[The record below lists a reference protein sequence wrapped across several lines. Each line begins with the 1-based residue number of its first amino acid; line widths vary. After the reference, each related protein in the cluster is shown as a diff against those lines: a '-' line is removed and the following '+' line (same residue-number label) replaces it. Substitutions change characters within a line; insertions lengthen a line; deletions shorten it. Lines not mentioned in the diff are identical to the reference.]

1 MSFTVGQLAKLSGL
15 SVRSLHHYDEIGLL
29 SPSERSE
36 AGYRLYSE
44 RDLERLNQIQGLR
57 WLELPLED
65 VKEVL
70 DRGGAAIPEV
80 VNQKIDALTMQ
91 IEAATELRAR
101 LENLR
106 AQLLGGQIAGTEQ
119 LLAAVEL
126 YKHYEKHLS
135 GDDLNRF
142 NLQSEADKGAWRN
155 AYNDAASALE
165 RNVSPASDEAQEIAY
180 RWGVLNYKHSNGD
193 MSVMLKTK
201 AAYESDAGVRRSM
214 SAVTKTDPAVI
225 QFVLAAS
232 NHQHLRILSQYFAPE
247 ELARLNMATQWNS
260 EWLRVAA
267 ALREHC
273 AKQSPV
279 DCEIV
284 RGLTDEWFGHVDAI
298 TVGDQALKDKFLAAL
313 RCDVGLQKRWL
324 ASEALLNFAQQ
335 AQQAKPRTAR
345 NQ

>member
-1 MSFTVGQLAKLSGL
+1 
-15 SVRSLHHYDEIGLL
+15 
-29 SPSERSE
+29 
-36 AGYRLYSE
+36 
-44 RDLERLNQIQGLR
+44 
-57 WLELPLED
+57 
-65 VKEVL
+65 
-70 DRGGAAIPEV
+70 
-80 VNQKIDALTMQ
+80 
-91 IEAATELRAR
+91 
-101 LENLR
+101 
-106 AQLLGGQIAGTEQ
+106 
-119 LLAAVEL
+119 
-126 YKHYEKHLS
+126 
-135 GDDLNRF
+135 
-142 NLQSEADKGAWRN
+142 
-155 AYNDAASALE
+155 
-165 RNVSPASDEAQEIAY
+165 
-180 RWGVLNYKHSNGD
+180 
-193 MSVMLKTK
+193 MLKTK